1 MAEPQAQVS
10 DLAEFLDT
18 HPEWLAVR
26 ENGRT
31 VPLMRSEID
40 VENSNGKSKLA
51 FVDEKGLATWC
62 IEHVDIEGT
71 EIVARLSSK
80 IRNESESVRFV
91 PRESA
96 AELRANIELARL
108 KKANEIA
115 EIFVAGQ
122 PGTKIIRV
130 SLNVE
135 NGRIA
140 QIETESREKFRSA
153 LMGDVTDSVTHESLL
168 ASAMKWQDKL
178 LMRRK
183 NPIRTVAIVAERKQA
198 RNLQKLLTLLN
209 KGASE
214 NISVFEIDRI
224 VAEPAV
230 KELRRLKMS
239 DLWRERAAKLK
250 IPESLDLTETAQK
263 IIDMSPDKI
272 DRIVSKNGETL
283 RFLGMPFARVR
294 TVIGREKT
302 WFGTGQRR
310 RPVNES
316 AKRAFR
322 ELRDALD
329 VHRRSDPPNK
339 RHDWYRLAS
348 EAWLESILRRN
359 IKLLDANLILSPIY
373 NQFRSSNDKIDL
385 LAIRKDGRLV
395 IIEVKTSPDRDMILQ
410 AADYWRKIE
419 LQRRRGVLADAKLF
433 GSLEILDKPALIYA
447 VAPALSFHYDFEY
460 FARTLSPEIELWR
473 WEIHEN
479 WREVIKVIAR
489 REYSGR
495 Y

>member
-1 MAEPQAQVS
+1 MAEPQAQVNGLA
-10 DLAEFLDT
+10 DLLDT
-18 HPEWLAVR
+18 HLEWLVIR
-26 ENGRT
+26 ENGRSL
-31 VPLMRSEID
+31 PFLRSEIEVD
-40 VENSNGKSKLA
+40 YSKGKTTIG
-51 FVDEKGLATWC
+51 FVDEKGLAAWRV
-62 IEHVDIEGT
+62 EQAEFDGVQ
-71 EIVARLSSK
+71 IVAKLSSK
-80 IRNESESVRFV
+80 IRNESESIRFV

-96 AELRANIELARL
+96 ADLRANIELARL
-108 KKANEIA
+108 QKANEIA
-115 EIFVAGQ
+115 EIFAASE

-140 QIETESREKFRSA
+140 QIEIENPEKLRSA
-153 LMGDVTDSVTHESLL
+153 LIADVTASLTHESIL

-178 LMRRK
+178 GMRRK
-183 NPIRTVAIVAERKQA
+183 NPISNIALIAEKRQA
-198 RNLQKLLTLLN
+198 RNLQKLLALLN
-209 KGASE
+209 KGANANVS
-214 NISVFEIDRI
+214 IFEIDRKGSRPI
-224 VAEPAV
+224 AR
-230 KELRRLKMS
+230 ELRRLKMS
-239 DLWRERAAKLK
+239 DLWRERAGKLK
-250 IPESLDLTETAQK
+250 LPQSIEPTETAEK
-263 IIDMSPDKI
+263 IIEMSPAKI

-294 TVIGREKT
+294 SLMGREKA
-302 WFGTGQRR
+302 WFGTGQIR
-310 RPVNES
+310 RPVNDS

-329 VHRRSDPPNK
+329 LHRRADPPNK
-339 RHDWYRLAS
+339 RHDWYRLSS

-395 IIEVKTSPDRDMILQ
+395 IIEIKTSPDRDMILQ

-419 LQRRRGVLADAKLF
+419 LQRRRGVLAEARLF
-433 GSLEILDKPALIYA
+433 GEVEILDRPALIYA

-460 FARTLSPEIELWR
+460 FARTLAPEIELWR
-473 WEIHEN
+473 WELHEN
-479 WREVIKVIAR
+479 WREAIKVVAR

>member
-1 MAEPQAQVS
+1 MAEPQAQIN
-10 DLAEFLDT
+10 DLSEFLDR
-18 HPEWLAVR
+18 HLEWLAVR
-26 ENGRT
+26 ENGRML
-31 VPLMRSEID
+31 PFLRWEID
-40 VENSNGKSKLA
+40 VEISNGRSTLA
-51 FVDEKGLATWC
+51 FVDEGGLTTWR
-62 IEHVDIEGT
+62 IKHVEIDCT
-71 EIVARLSSK
+71 EVVVRLESK

-108 KKANEIA
+108 EKANEIA
-115 EIFVAGQ
+115 EIFAASK

-140 QIETESREKFRSA
+140 QIEIENRDKVRSA
-153 LMGDVTDSVTHESLL
+153 VMADVTASLTHESIL
-168 ASAMKWQDKL
+168 ASALKWQDKL
-178 LMRRK
+178 SMRRK
-183 NPIRTVAIVAERKQA
+183 NPIRTVGIIGEKKQA
-198 RNLQKLLTLLN
+198 RNLQKLLALLN
-209 KGASE
+209 KGAGD
-214 NISVFEIDRI
+214 NISVFEIDRKGANP
-224 VAEPAV
+224 VA

-239 DLWRERAAKLK
+239 DLWRERVAKLK
-250 IPESLDLTETAQK
+250 IPESLDPTKTAQK
-263 IIDMSPDKI
+263 IVDMSPGEI

-294 TVIGREKT
+294 TIMGREKA
-302 WFGTGQRR
+302 WFGTGQIR
-310 RPVNES
+310 RPVSES

-322 ELRDALD
+322 ELREALELY
-329 VHRRSDPPNK
+329 RRSDPPSK

-373 NQFRSSNDKIDL
+373 NQFRSSNDRIDL

-395 IIEVKTSPDRDMILQ
+395 IIEIKTSPDREMILQ

-419 LQRRRGVLADAKLF
+419 LRRRRGILAEARLF
-433 GSLEILDKPALIYA
+433 GEVEIIDKPALVYA

-460 FARTLSPEIELWR
+460 FARMLGPEIELWR
-473 WEIHEN
+473 WELHED
-479 WREVIKVIAR
+479 WRREIKVV
-489 REYSGR
+489 GR
-495 Y
+495 QTY